1 MRVRRWVEMLRA
13 LLKKPYLI
21 IRKILLFLPGL
32 LIRNRTLIDEDIK
45 KILLLRHDRVGDMAL
60 STPLFKAVK
69 TRYPDAKITVLASE
83 SNRDILQNNPNV
95 DEILI
100 YKGVRNFMNEVH
112 KKDFDMAIDLFLT
125 HDLKQA
131 SMTYLSGAK
140 YRLGFEDSGREIF
153 FNVRGPSAL
162 PRKRMV
168 EHLSDLAEAAG
179 ADTEDREPGI
189 FLSEI
194 EKGWAEGFLA
204 GKGIVK
210 SVKIALHP
218 GSFYPSQRWPA
229 ERFAELAKR
238 IIEYSGAEVIIFG
251 DSKEEHL
258 LKTIK
263 NAAGN
268 RAEIFCG
275 LSLRQFIA
283 LLNCCSLLI
292 CNNSGPL
299 HIASALKIPT
309 VSMTGPTVVP
319 LWLAWGENHIAINKE
334 LQCSPCNRPSCSDH
348 SCMESITVDEVAS
361 TVISQFEVING

>member
-21 IRKILLFLPGL
+21 IRKILMFLPGL
-32 LIRNRTLIDEDIK
+32 LNRKRTLIDDDIK

-60 STPLFKAVK
+60 STPLFKALK
-69 TRYPDAKITVLASE
+69 TRYPGAEITVLASE
-83 SNRDILQNNPNV
+83 SNSEILQNNQNI

-100 YKGVRNFMNEVH
+100 YKGLLDFINKVRKIN
-112 KKDFDMAIDLFLT
+112 FDMAMDLFLT
-125 HDLKQA
+125 HDLKHA

-153 FNVRGPSAL
+153 FNVRCPSAL
-162 PRKRMV
+162 PRKRMI
-168 EHLSDLAEAAG
+168 EHLSDLAKAAG
-179 ADTEDREPGI
+179 ADTENREPGI

-194 EKGWAEGFLA
+194 EKGWAEGFLS
-204 GKGIVK
+204 GKGIAE
-210 SVKIALHP
+210 SVKIAVHP

-229 ERFAELAKR
+229 ERFGELSKR
-238 IIEYSGAEVIIFG
+238 VIEYSGAAVLIFG
-251 DSKEEHL
+251 DDKEEDL

-263 NAAGN
+263 NAAGD
-268 RAEIFCG
+268 RAQIFCG
-275 LSLRQFIA
+275 LSLRQFMA

-319 LWLAWGENHIAINKE
+319 LWLPWGENHIAINKE
-334 LQCSPCNRPSCSDH
+334 LHCSPCNRASCSEH
-348 SCMESITVDEVAS
+348 SCMESITVDEVAT
-361 TVISQFEVING
+361 TVVRQFEVING